1 MLVFPKIENQR
12 SYISISLNHLGLKFK
27 NSKAI
32 VLAKCLDL
40 AVEELLLNKKSPSR
54 KKGEIDNR
62 GSHFY
67 LSLYWAEALASQTEI
82 VELSKKFKQLAS
94 KLKENEEKIVTELNK
109 VQGSAQNVGGY
120 FRPNNEKAVIALRAS
135 STFNEAIKSLNLVT
149 A

>member
-1 MLVFPKIENQR
+1 M
-12 SYISISLNHLGLKFK
+12 KFK

-67 LSLYWAEALASQTEI
+67 LSLYWAKAIANQDTD
-82 VELSKKFKQLAS
+82 LS
-94 KLKENEEKIVTELNK
+94 LKE
-109 VQGSAQNVGGY
+109 
-120 FRPNNEKAVIALRAS
+120 
-135 STFNEAIKSLNLVT
+135 
-149 A
+149 